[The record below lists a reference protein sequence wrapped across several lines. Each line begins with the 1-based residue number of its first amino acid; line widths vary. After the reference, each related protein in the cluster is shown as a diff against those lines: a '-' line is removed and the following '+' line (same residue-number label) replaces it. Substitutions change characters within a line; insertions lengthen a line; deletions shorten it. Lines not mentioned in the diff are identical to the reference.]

1 MKWQGF
7 RVNSVCSP
15 FGKLHCHC
23 CHRYRHSHC
32 SPPSSEMM
40 NELLNCQFSFTCS
53 SLQSLL
59 LLLLLLY
66 TCSSNYPCGVAC
78 PAWNWRG
85 MRSINLHCSFW
96 IAVNGGVRKE
106 AENWIANEVAAM
118 NWWVYC
124 LHKRRQFKARPSHFL
139 PFLPSFLQ
147 SFFGEVSN
155 LSTTNAMLSSATW
168 PVNPTFTSVYWF
180 SSVDGGFVRWC
191 PRTVIM

>member
-15 FGKLHCHC
+15 FGQLHCHC

-78 PAWNWRG
+78 PASNWRG
-85 MRSINLHCSFW
+85 MRSISTAASELPSTE
-96 IAVNGGVRKE
+96 VRE
-106 AENWIANEVAAM
+106 LNCEWSRCNESMSILLTQKQADQGQAIT
-118 NWWVYC
+118 
-124 LHKRRQFKARPSHFL
+124 FPS
-139 PFLPSFLQ
+139 FLPSF
-147 SFFGEVSN
+147 N
-155 LSTTNAMLSSATW
+155 LSSA
-168 PVNPTFTSVYWF
+168 
-180 SSVDGGFVRWC
+180 RWATYLLLSQC
-191 PRTVIM
+191 FRLPRGL